1 MKNNLLTIGELSKRT
16 GCSIKSLRYY
26 DSIGLL
32 KPIYVDP
39 NSNYRYYNFEQT
51 KMVELIQICINLSI
65 PLKDVKDLV
74 FKDDNK
80 IDYIHLIEYGKK
92 ITEEK
97 ISILNDNLNFLN
109 FLQKNIER
117 VNSYSDYES
126 KEFNFDETYYYTIP
140 LYEDEMNDNFYK
152 LLDVMFNECFS
163 KDLSI
168 KPDYSVIINIK
179 DDVVTKFVA
188 CEVDEIDFDVENVI
202 KIRKNTFLCKKTS
215 SFNFDYI
222 CSMFSDVGCNDKTI
236 IISPGY
242 SYDFSSPYFEVKCS
256 L

>member
-1 MKNNLLTIGELSKRT
+1 MKNKLLTIGELSKRT
-16 GCSIKSLRYY
+16 GCSIKALRYY

-32 KPIYVDP
+32 KPVYVDP

-51 KMVELIQICINLSI
+51 RIVELIQICVYLSI
-65 PLKDVKDLV
+65 PLKEVKDFV

-80 IDYIHLIEYGKK
+80 IDYRYLIEYGKK

-97 ISILNDNLNFLN
+97 ISSLNNSLSFLN
-109 FLQKNIER
+109 FLQEDIER
-117 VNSYSDYES
+117 INSYSDYES
-126 KEFNFDETYYYTIP
+126 KEFNFDEKYYYTIP

-152 LLDVMFNECFS
+152 LLEVLFNECFS
-163 KDLSI
+163 KNLAI

-188 CEVDEIDFDVENVI
+188 CEVDKKDSNVENVI
-202 KIRKNTFLCKKTS
+202 KVKEDTFLCKKTS
-215 SFNFDYI
+215 SFNFDDI
-222 CSMFSDVGCNDKTI
+222 CNMFSDVGCNDKTI

-242 SYDFSSPYFEVKCS
+242 NYDFLSPFFEVKCTI
-256 L
+256 

>member
-1 MKNNLLTIGELSKRT
+1 MKNKLLTIGELSKRT
-16 GCSIKSLRYY
+16 GCSIKALRYY

-32 KPIYVDP
+32 KPVYVDP

-51 KMVELIQICINLSI
+51 RIVELIQICVYLSI
-65 PLKDVKDLV
+65 PLKEVKDFV

-80 IDYIHLIEYGKK
+80 IDYRYLIEYGKK

-97 ISILNDNLNFLN
+97 ISNLNDSLRFLN
-109 FLQKNIER
+109 YLQEDIER
-117 VNSYSDYES
+117 INSYSNYQS
-126 KEFNFDETYYYTIP
+126 KEFNFDEKYYYTIP

-152 LLDVMFNECFS
+152 LLEVLFNECFS
-163 KDLSI
+163 KNLAI

-188 CEVDEIDFDVENVI
+188 CEVDKKDSNVENVI
-202 KIRKNTFLCKKTS
+202 KVKEDTFLCKKTS
-215 SFNFDYI
+215 SFNFDDI
-222 CSMFSDVGCNDKTI
+222 CNMFSDVGCNDKTI

-242 SYDFSSPYFEVKCS
+242 NYDFSSPFFEVKCTI
-256 L
+256 

>member
-1 MKNNLLTIGELSKRT
+1 MKNKLLTIGELSKIT

-32 KPIYVDP
+32 KPVYVDP
-39 NSNYRYYNFEQT
+39 SSNYRYYNFEQT
-51 KMVELIQICINLSI
+51 KIVELIQICINLSI
-65 PLKDVKDLV
+65 PLKEVKDLV

-92 ITEEK
+92 ITKEK
-97 ISILNDNLNFLN
+97 IATLNDDLRVLN
-109 FLQKNIER
+109 FLQEDIER
-117 VNSYSDYES
+117 INSYSDYDS
-126 KEFNFDETYYYTIP
+126 KEFNFDEKYYYTIP

-163 KDLSI
+163 KNLSI

-179 DDVVTKFVA
+179 DDVITKFAA
-188 CEVDEIDFDVENVI
+188 CEVYNIDSNIENVI
-202 KIRKNTFLCKKTS
+202 KVKKDTFLCKKTS
-215 SFNFDYI
+215 SFNFDDI
-222 CSMFSDVGCNDKTI
+222 CNMFYDTGCNDKTI

-242 SYDFSSPYFEVKCS
+242 NYDFSSPFFEVKCTI
-256 L
+256 

>member
-32 KPIYVDP
+32 KPVYVDP

-51 KMVELIQICINLSI
+51 RIVELIQISVHLSI
-65 PLKDVKDLV
+65 PLKEVKDLV
-74 FKDDNK
+74 FKDDTKFN
-80 IDYIHLIEYGKK
+80 YRQLIEYGKK
-92 ITEEK
+92 VTEEK
-97 ISILNDNLNFLN
+97 ISNLNDTLRLLNH
-109 FLQKNIER
+109 LQEDIER
-117 VNSYSDYES
+117 INSYSDYES
-126 KEFNFDETYYYTIP
+126 KEFNFDEKYYYTHP

-163 KDLSI
+163 KNLSI
-168 KPDYSVIINIK
+168 KHDYCVIINIK
-179 DDVVTKFVA
+179 DDVITKFVA
-188 CEVDEIDFDVENVI
+188 CEVDKRDANIKNVI
-202 KIRKNTFLCKKTS
+202 KIKEDTFLCKKTS

-222 CSMFSDVGCNDKTI
+222 CDMFSDIDCKDKTI

-242 SYDFSSPYFEVKCS
+242 NYDFSSPYFEVKCTI
-256 L
+256 

>member
-1 MKNNLLTIGELSKRT
+1 MKNKLLTIGELSKRT
-16 GCSIKSLRYY
+16 GCSIKALRYY

-32 KPIYVDP
+32 KPVYVDP

-51 KMVELIQICINLSI
+51 RIVELIQICVYLSI
-65 PLKDVKDLV
+65 PLKEVKDFV

-80 IDYIHLIEYGKK
+80 IDYRYLIEYGKK

-97 ISILNDNLNFLN
+97 ISNLNDSLRFLN
-109 FLQKNIER
+109 YLQEDIER
-117 VNSYSDYES
+117 INSYSNYES
-126 KEFNFDETYYYTIP
+126 KEFNFDEKYYYTIP

-152 LLDVMFNECFS
+152 LLEVLFNECFS
-163 KDLSI
+163 KNLAI

-188 CEVDEIDFDVENVI
+188 CEVDKKDSNVENVI
-202 KIRKNTFLCKKTS
+202 KVKEDTFLCKKTS
-215 SFNFDYI
+215 SFNFDDI
-222 CSMFSDVGCNDKTI
+222 CNMFSDVGCNDKTI

-242 SYDFSSPYFEVKCS
+242 NYDFSSPYFEVKCTV
-256 L
+256 

>member
-1 MKNNLLTIGELSKRT
+1 MKNKLLTIGELSKRT
-16 GCSIKSLRYY
+16 GCSIKALRYY

-32 KPIYVDP
+32 KPVYVDP

-51 KMVELIQICINLSI
+51 RIVELIQICVYLSI
-65 PLKDVKDLV
+65 PLKEVKDFV

-80 IDYIHLIEYGKK
+80 IDYRYLIEYGKK

-97 ISILNDNLNFLN
+97 ISNLNDSLRFLN
-109 FLQKNIER
+109 YLQEDIER
-117 VNSYSDYES
+117 INSYSNYES
-126 KEFNFDETYYYTIP
+126 KEFNFDEKYYYTIP

-152 LLDVMFNECFS
+152 LLEVLFNECFS
-163 KDLSI
+163 KNLAI

-188 CEVDEIDFDVENVI
+188 CEVDKKDSNVENVI
-202 KIRKNTFLCKKTS
+202 KVKEDTFLCKKTS
-215 SFNFDYI
+215 SFNFDDI
-222 CSMFSDVGCNDKTI
+222 CNMFSDVGCNDKTI

-242 SYDFSSPYFEVKCS
+242 NYDFSSPFFEVKCTI
-256 L
+256 